1 MVDDI
6 LSIAEPERSYL
17 LFTQARLSLQQKNY
31 DIARNEALSCW
42 RELTLLYWS
51 DFCEHSS
58 NCEGTSLVIAMFFE
72 VGDCLRRVYEN
83 EKNYTIAGWFCTMLL
98 QNARSVKSSFLVVK
112 YQAYYVELLKNND
125 QLSQALE
132 QAHILQVFLRDEFGE
147 DYLDWLED
155 SPNAANLCE
164 ELEAAMRKS
173 DL

>member
-1 MVDDI
+1 
-6 LSIAEPERSYL
+6 
-17 LFTQARLSLQQKNY
+17 
-31 DIARNEALSCW
+31 
-42 RELTLLYWS
+42 
-51 DFCEHSS
+51 
-58 NCEGTSLVIAMFFE
+58 MFFE

-83 EKNYTIAGWFCTMLL
+83 EKNYAIAGWFCTMLL

-164 ELEAAMRKS
+164 
-173 DL
+173 